1 MNTVISALIG
11 IGILFA
17 VVRLIKGPSY
27 FDRVLSVDV
36 INIIITGI
44 IVFLA
49 YLMNNSIYLDIAIVY
64 SILSFLETIIFA
76 RYLEGRR

>member
-1 MNTVISALIG
+1 MNTVISALFG

-76 RYLEGRR
+76 RYLEGKR